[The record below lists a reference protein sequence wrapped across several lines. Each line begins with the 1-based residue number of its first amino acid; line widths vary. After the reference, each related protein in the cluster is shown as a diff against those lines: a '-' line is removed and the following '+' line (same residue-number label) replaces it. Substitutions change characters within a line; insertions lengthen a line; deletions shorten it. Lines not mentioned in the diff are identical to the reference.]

1 MKPMPKNLCELLP
14 IFAVFY
20 NNINQS
26 EPFLVTENA
35 EILIFRPQ
43 ILNKQEVMVFHFR
56 LYVRVSGSM
65 FQGCNENPQFCGD
78 VIYSLNLATGELQ
91 RKETKLKLHDVL
103 TVKAD
108 VQSYLDSI

>member
-1 MKPMPKNLCELLP
+1 MPKNLYELLP

-26 EPFLVTENA
+26 EPFLANENA
-35 EILIFRPQ
+35 EIRIFRPQ
-43 ILNKQEVMVFHFR
+43 ILNKQQVMKFHFS

-65 FQGCNENPQFCGD
+65 FQECNENPQFCGD
-78 VIYSLNLATGELQ
+78 VIYSLNLVTGELL
-91 RKETKLKLHDVL
+91 REEMKLKLHDVL

-108 VQSYLDSI
+108 VQTYLDSI

>member
-1 MKPMPKNLCELLP
+1 MPKNLYELLR

-20 NNINQS
+20 KSNNQS
-26 EPFLVTENA
+26 EPFLENENA
-35 EILIFRPQ
+35 EIRIFRPQ
-43 ILNKQEVMVFHFR
+43 ILNKQEVMELHFR

-65 FQGCNENPQFCGD
+65 FQECNENPQFCGD
-78 VIYSLNLATGELQ
+78 VIYSLNLATGELK

-108 VQSYLDSI
+108 VQSYLDSV